1 MPTVDTAAPRS
12 ASQQMLILVGICIAV
27 LVLPLNFGGGAV
39 SAPAIGTALG
49 GSPVAVNWILN
60 GFILRFGGRLMSSG
74 GLGDL
79 FGGKRVL
86 PIDRVLFR
94 CTALVLA

>member
-1 MPTVDTAAPRS
+1 MPVADVAVPRS

-27 LVLPLNFGGGAV
+27 LVLPLNFGGAAV

-60 GFILRFGGRLMSSG
+60 AFMLSFGSCLMAAGTSIR
-74 GLGDL
+74 
-79 FGGKRVL
+79 KVRQK
-86 PIDRVLFR
+86 
-94 CTALVLA
+94 